1 MIVTC
6 PECKERI
13 SGQASPC
20 PRCGLPKAGAL
31 SKELN
36 QYFVENFEEMERY
49 FHPSGG
55 FSPCSLCGAHPH
67 VRLVRTRLVNKGK
80 GAGYG
85 IFCSFRCVFC
95 GGIDS
100 TKGGVR
106 IAVTDEDSQFKWEKI
121 E

>member
-49 FHPSGG
+49 FHPYVSGD
-55 FSPCSLCGAHPH
+55 FCPCSLCGAHPRL
-67 VRLVRTRLVNKGK
+67 RLVRTRLVNKRK

-85 IFCSFRCVFC
+85 NR
-95 GGIDS
+95 
-100 TKGGVR
+100 
-106 IAVTDEDSQFKWEKI
+106 
-121 E
+121 